1 MERIVRLIRPWATPD
16 RSSALDSMVME
27 ARDRT
32 ANLAFFGAAAVVWVL
47 VGLVVTTR
55 DPLVDRSAG
64 FVGAALMGLAV
75 ALTLIPI
82 LWLTVFGRHRQIAY
96 QGDWLRAIRRG
107 GLGRHR
113 RRRPG
118 RPATAGAARTADR
131 AVHDRSR
138 PRRGG
143 DAVRRAL
150 RLDAALSF
158 ARSGGPVRS
167 HEETECPR

>member
-64 FVGAALMGLAV
+64 IVGAALMGLAV

-96 QGDWLRAIRRG
+96 QGDWLRAIRRSAWVG
-107 GLGRHR
+107 IVV
-113 RRRPG
+113 
-118 RPATAGAARTADR
+118 
-131 AVHDRSR
+131 AVL
-138 PRRGG
+138 
-143 DAVRRAL
+143 VVL
-150 RLDAALSF
+150 RLQGLLELPIALFMIALVIVAEATLS
-158 ARSGGPVRS
+158 AER
-167 HEETECPR
+167 